1 MTAVEVAETA
11 SKKGFRKRTELF
23 ANFRCGAEHG
33 PKGRLGILSLH
44 RRLETL
50 EESLFGLHE
59 ERGEQ
64 ALPAFEVSVQGAN
77 PQAGV
82 LCYLSHFRSES
93 LTGEHFAGGL

>member
-33 PKGRLGILSLH
+33 PKGRLGIPSLH

-50 EESLFGLHE
+50 EEGLLRLLE
-59 ERGEQ
+59 QRGQ
-64 ALPAFEVSVQGAN
+64 QPFPAFEVPVQGTN
-77 PQAGV
+77 PHTGL
-82 LCYLSHFRSES
+82 LCYLSHFGSETP
-93 LTGEHFAGGL
+93 TGEHFAGGL